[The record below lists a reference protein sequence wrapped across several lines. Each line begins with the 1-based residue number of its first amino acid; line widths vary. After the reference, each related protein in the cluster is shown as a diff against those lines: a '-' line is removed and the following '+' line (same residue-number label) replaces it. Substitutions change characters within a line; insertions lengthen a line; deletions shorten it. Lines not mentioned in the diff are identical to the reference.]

1 MPDRQMSRRLWLGA
15 GSALLTTH
23 WAEVLAAQE
32 HAHEAMRSAKPVTLL
47 GRNLML
53 RRGCGIGL
61 VPLALLLC
69 GVAGADPLDDL
80 ARDFWQWRAIHQP
93 ISGDD
98 MARIDRPADW
108 TPDWSPQNVALQ
120 KEALAG
126 FEKRWKEMD
135 AGRWS
140 IPRQVDYRLIGSA
153 LSRVGWEL
161 YVTRNWQRDPTFYV
175 DQTLG
180 AVFDRLLQPPPFDRV
195 RSGEIQR
202 RMVAVPQ
209 LVENAK
215 VNLED
220 PVRPLAEEAIAK
232 LKNIRLRLGKAVQEL
247 KPRLDPAVAA
257 EIDGATAKAADALD
271 SFSAWLSYR
280 LKTMPAKSSVG
291 RHDYLFFLKNVAL
304 MPYTPEQVLAMG
316 EHEWNR
322 AVAFES
328 YEKQRNAGVPDLTLP
343 ASQEEQ
349 IARQKR
355 DEAAVRKF
363 LDNRGFLTLPGWLQ
377 QYWNLPL
384 PAYLEALPDLGVTDD
399 LTGPDRLKENATS
412 YIPAPSPKLGFFA
425 VATAR
430 DPRVLIVHEGM
441 HYYQLALS
449 WAQENPIRRHYY
461 DSGPNEGIGFYA
473 EEMALQAGL
482 FDDSPRS
489 REIIY
494 RFMRLRAARVVA
506 DVKLALGQFT
516 VKQAAEYLQKT
527 VPMDEGTARAE
538 AAFFASTPGQAI
550 SYQIGKLQI
559 MQMLS
564 DARREQ
570 GDKFNLKA
578 FHDFVWKNG
587 NVPIALQR
595 WEYIGTKPE
604 GL

>member
-1 MPDRQMSRRLWLGA
+1 
-15 GSALLTTH
+15 
-23 WAEVLAAQE
+23 
-32 HAHEAMRSAKPVTLL
+32 
-47 GRNLML
+47 ML
-53 RRGCGIGL
+53 RAGCGVRL
-61 VPLALLLC
+61 ATLALVLC
-69 GVAGADPLDDL
+69 GVVAADPLDDL

-93 ISGDD
+93 VSGDD
-98 MARIDRPADW
+98 MARIDRPVDW
-108 TPDWSPQNVALQ
+108 TPDWSPQSVAQQ

-180 AVFDRLLQPPPFDRV
+180 AVYDRLLQPPPFDGR
-195 RSGEIQR
+195 RSGEILH
-202 RMVAVPQ
+202 RMSAIPHVVAD
-209 LVENAK
+209 AK

-220 PVRPLAEEAIAK
+220 PVRPFAEAAIAR
-232 LKNIRLRLGKAVQEL
+232 LKDIRPRLIKAAQEI
-247 KPRLDPAVAA
+247 KPLLDPAVAR
-257 EIDGATAKAADALD
+257 EIDGAAVKAIDALE
-271 SFSAWLSYR
+271 SFSGWLNDR

-316 EHEWNR
+316 EQEWDR

-328 YEKQRNAGVPDLTLP
+328 YERQRNAGLPEVTLP
-343 ASQEEQ
+343 ANQAEQ

-355 DEAAVRKF
+355 DEAAVRKH
-363 LDNRGFLTLPGWLQ
+363 LDEKGFLTFPAWLQ
-377 QYWNLPL
+377 HYWNLPL
-384 PAYLEALPDLGVTDD
+384 PAYLEVLPDLGVTDD
-399 LTGPDRLKENATS
+399 LTGPTRLKENATS
-412 YIPAPSPKLGFFA
+412 YIPQPSPKLGFFA
-425 VATAR
+425 LATAR
-430 DPRVLIVHEGM
+430 DPRVLIVHEGV

-449 WAQENPIRRHYY
+449 WAHEDPIRRHYY
-461 DSGPNEGIGFYA
+461 DSGANEGIGFYA

-494 RFMRLRAARVVA
+494 SFMRLRAARVVA

-538 AAFFASTPGQAI
+538 AVFFASTPGQAI

-564 DARREQ
+564 DARRDQ

-578 FHDFVWKNG
+578 FHDFLWNNG